1 MNERSRRKV
10 LAVGTALG
18 AVTATTA
25 LAGTFGNPDQPA
37 QGIET
42 TQKYLRGAVD
52 PGPQT
57 RHFLDNSPRHLRRPQ
72 LMSEACRSSGRRS
85 TLRRDAFSK
94 AAGRGRS
101 PSRTF
106 KSPVQFPASTCAW
119 TRDPRRPGLRRRRE
133 RG

>member
-42 TQKYLRGAVD
+42 TQKYPRGAVD
-52 PGPQT
+52 PGPQNQA
-57 RHFLDNSPRHLRRPQ
+57 L
-72 LMSEACRSSGRRS
+72 SG
-85 TLRRDAFSK
+85 
-94 AAGRGRS
+94 
-101 PSRTF
+101 
-106 KSPVQFPASTCAW
+106 QFPKAFTPPATDVGGMPQFWSSSNIA
-119 TRDPRRPGLRRRRE
+119 PRRIQQGGWARQVTQSDFQIASSISGVNMRLDAGSPPAGPTSPT
-133 RG
+133 